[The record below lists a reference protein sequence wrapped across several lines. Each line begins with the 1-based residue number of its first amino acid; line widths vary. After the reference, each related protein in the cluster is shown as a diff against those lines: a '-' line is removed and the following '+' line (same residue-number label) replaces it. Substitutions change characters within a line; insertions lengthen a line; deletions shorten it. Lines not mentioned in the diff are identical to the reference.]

1 MARLAWGKTLVAAI
15 RQLFNG
21 KSRTRHLRG
30 SQLNKKRALMLSKK
44 QLQLQM
50 PSWSRW
56 QKWNGSR
63 LIRVA
68 VSNTSTIRR
77 YRPLRVSICQNGAF
91 RTRWRKI
98 KTFSTRPWLPLSK
111 TSKTPLVYKDKTNNN
126 TPLLLRAT
134 PQKKHTRRKVLG
146 SLLSSPR
153 SVT

>member
-1 MARLAWGKTLVAAI
+1 MTLHLSHQGRNSKQNRRQLNKKRCQKRRSLRWLWKKWTKTWWTWRAFGCNRMARLAWGKTLVAAI
-15 RQLFNG
+15 RQLFSG
-21 KSRTRHLRG
+21 KFRTRHLRD
-30 SQLNKKRALMLSKK
+30 SHLNKKRALMLSKK

-91 RTRWRKI
+91 RTLWRKI
-98 KTFSTRPWLPLSK
+98 KTF
-111 TSKTPLVYKDKTNNN
+111 
-126 TPLLLRAT
+126 
-134 PQKKHTRRKVLG
+134 
-146 SLLSSPR
+146 
-153 SVT
+153 